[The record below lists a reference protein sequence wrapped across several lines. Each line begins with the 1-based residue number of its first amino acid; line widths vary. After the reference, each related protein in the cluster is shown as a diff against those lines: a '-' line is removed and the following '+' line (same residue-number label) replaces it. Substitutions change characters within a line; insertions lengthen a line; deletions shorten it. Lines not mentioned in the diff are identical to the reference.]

1 MSALPAA
8 LSPPRSDERQ
18 YPRPA
23 TGPLTCEVATSIE
36 SLRHVQPGWDRLVD
50 ALGCGIYLTY
60 DWCRVWWEHYAGQ
73 REVRVFLFRVD
84 NELVSVV
91 PMFIDRMRLGP
102 VNLDVAKIMGSDFT
116 QAVCDLPVPAAWARA
131 VYDRLL
137 QQLIDEDGCD
147 AVAIGPLS
155 EASGRLDAVRQASE
169 SRPDLVSKV
178 HERVITQST
187 TIALPDGFDA
197 YLGSLSRN
205 LRSNIHKG
213 WRRLTRDFHVEVEL
227 ITDQDTALA
236 EFDDFVP
243 MHARQWESRGGLG
256 HFGDWPGAASFNRS
270 LVSTMSQAG
279 RVRMLRVRA
288 DSCVIA
294 RQYSFTF
301 GNTYHCRLAA
311 RVTEPQ
317 WQHYGLGCL
326 SLVKL
331 IEHAIDEGI
340 QVIDA
345 GVGHYDYK
353 LRLGGSQQ
361 RVCSI
366 LLASNRDGARR
377 RAELFCSLADV
388 LDRAYY
394 RLWYCRIAPHMP
406 GRRRPLSRTWIRS
419 RL

>member
-1 MSALPAA
+1 MSALPAT
-8 LSPPRSDERQ
+8 LIPPRSDGRRGA
-18 YPRPA
+18 RPA
-23 TGPLTCEVATSIE
+23 AGQLSCDVATSIE
-36 SLRHVQPGWDRLVD
+36 SLRSMQPEWDRIVE
-50 ALGCGIYLTY
+50 ALGCGIYMSY
-60 DWCRVWWEHYAGQ
+60 DWCRVWWEHYAGS
-73 REVRVFLFRVD
+73 REARVFLFRID
-84 NELVSVV
+84 DELVSVV
-91 PMFIDRMRLGP
+91 PMFIDRVRLGP
-102 VNLDVAKIMGSDFT
+102 VHLSVAKIMGSDST
-116 QAVCDLPVPAAWARA
+116 QAVCDLPVPKAWATA

-147 AVAIGPLS
+147 ALAIGPLS
-155 EASGRLDAVRQASE
+155 EASGRIDALRLAAE

-178 HERVITQST
+178 HDRVVTQST
-187 TIALPDGFDA
+187 TIALPDSFDA
-197 YLGSLSRN
+197 YLASLSRN
-205 LRSNIHKG
+205 QRSNIHKG
-213 WRRLTRDFHVEVEL
+213 WRRLRDDFHVEVEL
-227 ITDQDTALA
+227 ITDPDAALA
-236 EFDDFVP
+236 EFDEFVP

-270 LVSTMSQAG
+270 LVSAMSHAN

-311 RVTEPQ
+311 RVTDER

-326 SLVKL
+326 SLTKL
-331 IEHAIDEGI
+331 FEHAIDEGKQI
-340 QVIDA
+340 IDA

-361 RVCSI
+361 RVRSI
-366 LLASNRDGARR
+366 LLAANRDDALR
-377 RAELFCSLADV
+377 RAELFCSLAAV

-394 RLWYCRIAPHMP
+394 KLWFCRIAPRLP
-406 GRRRPLSRTWIRS
+406 RRRRPLSRTWMRS